1 MVGIVTHQAVRI
13 LCFLVLIAIA
23 AFQFRFALLAQSE
36 FSDQK
41 VSNPLQTYQY
51 NPRMLT
57 WHGKQRL
64 KDDSATNE
72 AETLYRAALI
82 ANPLYIPAWLSLAEL
97 QYDRGDKE
105 SANAMLDLVDQYTD
119 DVKRWR
125 WNKVLLAYRL
135 QRLDI
140 LARDLAYIIGNMPGQ
155 PSKDALQMAFLLW
168 PVPAELKDK
177 MGTENIAALFRYAV
191 QTKKVEAAIA
201 LWPDIR
207 ALGIE
212 NQRKDVLSFLEM
224 LITMDRLPLATDIWR
239 QFFNSNTLF
248 SDGAFVDEPLQSAFG
263 WRIGKVKG
271 AVWQIEKKTKDQPF
285 RALHIHFNQQENL
298 NFHHAY
304 QVVPL
309 TGGMEYRLRG
319 QWKSKAL
326 TTDQRPFVEVYGYKC
341 KAPQVKTE
349 MVADDQPWGS
359 FDLLFRVPEECK
371 AMVVRIRRNLSQQI
385 DNQLGGDLWLTNFE
399 ISAMG
404 TPSTIIEVEP
414 K

>member
-13 LCFLVLIAIA
+13 LCFLVLTAIA
-23 AFQFRFALLAQSE
+23 VFQFRIALLAQSE

-41 VSNPLQTYQY
+41 VSNPLLTYQY

-64 KDDSATNE
+64 KDDAARDE

-105 SANAMLDLVDQYTD
+105 SANAVLDLVDRYTES
-119 DVKRWR
+119 VKRWR
-125 WNKVLLAYRL
+125 WNKALLAYQL
-135 QRLDI
+135 QRQDI
-140 LARDLAYIIGNMPGQ
+140 LARDLAYIVREIRGQ
-155 PSKDALQMAFLLW
+155 PYTDALQMAFLLW
-168 PVPAELKDK
+168 PDPAELKVK
-177 MGTENIAALFRYAV
+177 IGSENIVALFRYAV
-191 QTKKVEAAIA
+191 QTKKIEVAIA
-201 LWPDIR
+201 LWPDIG

-212 NQRKDVLSFLEM
+212 NHQKEVLSFLEM
-224 LITMDRLPLATDIWR
+224 LITMDSLPLASDIWR
-239 QFFNSNTLF
+239 EFFNSNTLF
-248 SDGAFVDEPLQSAFG
+248 FDGAFVDEPLQSAFG

-271 AVWQIEKKTKDQPF
+271 AVWRIDKKTKDQPS

-341 KAPQVKTE
+341 KAPQGKTE
-349 MVADDQPWGS
+349 MVGDDQPWSS

-371 AMVVRIRRNLSQQI
+371 AMVVRIRRNPSHHI
-385 DNQLGGDLWLTNFE
+385 DNQLGGDLWLTDFE

-404 TPSTIIEVEP
+404 TPSTEKKVEP
-414 K
+414 

>member
-1 MVGIVTHQAVRI
+1 MVGIITHQAVRI
-13 LCFLVLIAIA
+13 LCFLVLTVIA
-23 AFQFRFALLAQSE
+23 AFQLRIALLAQSE

-41 VSNPLQTYQY
+41 VSDPLQTYQY

-64 KDDSATNE
+64 KTDAARDE

-97 QYDRGDKE
+97 KYDQGDKQ
-105 SANAMLDLVDQYTD
+105 SASAMLDLVDQYTED
-119 DVKRWR
+119 IKRWR
-125 WNKVLLAYRL
+125 WNKVLLAYQL
-135 QRLDI
+135 QRQDI
-140 LARDLAYIIGNMPGQ
+140 LARDLAYIVREIPGQ
-155 PSKDALQMAFLLW
+155 PYKDALQMAFLLW
-168 PVPAELKDK
+168 PDPAELKEK
-177 MGTENIAALFRYAV
+177 IGSENIVALFRYAI
-191 QTKKVEAAIA
+191 QTKKIEVAVA
-201 LWPDIR
+201 LWPDIG
-207 ALGIE
+207 ATGIE
-212 NQRKDVLSFLEM
+212 NHKKDVLSFLEM
-224 LITMDRLPLATDIWR
+224 LITMDRLPLAADIWKH
-239 QFFNSNTLF
+239 FFNSNTLF
-248 SDGAFVDEPLQSAFG
+248 FDGAFVDEPLQSAFG

-271 AVWQIEKKTKDQPF
+271 AVWRIEKKMNDQPSP
-285 RALHIHFNQQENL
+285 ALHIHFNQQENL

-341 KAPQVKTE
+341 KAPQGKTE
-349 MVADDQPWGS
+349 MVEEDQPWSS
-359 FDLLFRVPEECK
+359 FNLLFRVPEECQ
-371 AMVVRIRRNLSQQI
+371 AMVVRIRRNPSNHI

-404 TPSTIIEVEP
+404 TPSTIMEVEP
-414 K
+414 